1 MQIYQQWCQL
11 LASYSPP
18 LRKTIHDNSSNIR
31 INEMDV
37 FKMLDK
43 LKTSSSGLDDIPSW
57 FFRLAAPSWLLLLH
71 ILYNLSLNSSK
82 VPTQWK
88 SSVITPVE
96 KVKNPKTAA
105 EYRPISVTSILSRL
119 LEKFVVNKYLYPA
132 LINPPVELTFSDQF
146 AFRPTGSIT
155 AALIVVIEKITEL
168 LRSGTYVVLISLDFS
183 RAFDMVRHGPL
194 FNKLFRLDI
203 EDVIYNWLI
212 SYFEDREHVTRF
224 LGEISNKR
232 TINASVVQGSVVG
245 PYSYSVAGSDLRPT
259 KPCFDMVKFADDVDL
274 ITALDNYDLISDELE
289 HNSQRAMMNNLVLNK
304 SKTKEI
310 IFHNVRSHPLLPPPI
325 DGIIRVDNIKI
336 LGVTLQDNL
345 SMNNHVD
352 SLLVDCSN
360 MLFAMKILRSH
371 GMGDEGLHEVFRSKI
386 ISKITYAASAW
397 WGLASETVIDRI
409 NYRQPCVA
417 TQPIMFCYGLFYLLS
432 AALRSNAADY
442 VLPLFIYFFLF
453 FIQLSFSETTGPILT
468 KFSEIVYS
476 SVVWIIR

>member
-1 MQIYQQWCQL
+1 
-11 LASYSPP
+11 
-18 LRKTIHDNSSNIR
+18 
-31 INEMDV
+31 
-37 FKMLDK
+37 
-43 LKTSSSGLDDIPSW
+43 
-57 FFRLAAPSWLLLLH
+57 
-71 ILYNLSLNSSK
+71 
-82 VPTQWK
+82 
-88 SSVITPVE
+88 
-96 KVKNPKTAA
+96 
-105 EYRPISVTSILSRL
+105 
-119 LEKFVVNKYLYPA
+119 
-132 LINPPVELTFSDQF
+132 
-146 AFRPTGSIT
+146 
-155 AALIVVIEKITEL
+155 
-168 LRSGTYVVLISLDFS
+168 
-183 RAFDMVRHGPL
+183 MVRHGPL
-194 FNKLFRLDI
+194 FNKLSRLDI

-289 HNSQRAMMNNLVLNK
+289 HISQWAMMNNLVLNK

-325 DGIIRVDNIKI
+325 DGIIRVDSIKI

-360 MLFAMKILRSH
+360 MLYAMKILRSH

-409 NYRQPCVA
+409 NSFLRRSIKFGYYPGDGPMFEELCGVADDRLFSKIENNKFHVLYNCLPSKKKLGTTCVKGS
-417 TQPIMFCYGLFYLLS
+417 IHSSY
-432 AALRSNAADY
+432 
-442 VLPLFIYFFLF
+442 
-453 FIQLSFSETTGPILT
+453 QLKTIETL
-468 KFSEIVYS
+468 
-476 SVVWIIR
+476 